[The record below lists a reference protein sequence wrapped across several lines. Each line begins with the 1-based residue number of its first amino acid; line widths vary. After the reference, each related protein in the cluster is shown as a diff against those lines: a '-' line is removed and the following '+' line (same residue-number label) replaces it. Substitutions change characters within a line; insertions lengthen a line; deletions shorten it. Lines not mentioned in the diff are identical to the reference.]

1 MWRLPPVSATP
12 TVKVERMPFPYEPK
26 PAPGRPGLDSRNEA
40 IRDLQRALL
49 RFGQEFGLLEGATC
63 DCDNPHC
70 SNRQVETMT
79 VERLL
84 DWVSD
89 AWHAQ
94 AGCGHDE
101 DGEPTASIELQ
112 RLRERNLNLVGHFA
126 DLLSELP
133 DADWRRL
140 GDRFATM
147 GDAPLFREAD
157 ALIAHGLETMMP
169 GYEEEY
175 WPTHAVAVAEE
186 WTEEQSEAPI
196 NAQRIVDA
204 TRCAVCALLADGLAE
219 RRLTD
224 ALYEPFAPVV
234 PLNELILSARRDR
247 PAR

>member
-1 MWRLPPVSATP
+1 
-12 TVKVERMPFPYEPK
+12 MPFPYEPR
-26 PAPGRPGLDSRNEA
+26 PAPGRSSLDSRNEA

-49 RFGQEFGLLEGATC
+49 RFGEEFGLLEGVTC
-63 DCDNPHC
+63 DCDNPDC

-101 DGEPTASIELQ
+101 DGEPAASADLE
-112 RLRERNLNLVGHFA
+112 RLRERNLSLVGHFA
-126 DLLSELP
+126 DYLRELP
-133 DADWRRL
+133 DDDWRRV
-140 GDRFATM
+140 GERFGGM

-169 GYEEEY
+169 GYEEEH
-175 WPTHAVAVAEE
+175 WPTQAVAVAEE
-186 WTEEQSEAPI
+186 WTEERGESSI
-196 NAQRIVDA
+196 SAQRIADA
-204 TRCAVCALLADGLAE
+204 TRCAVYALLADGLAE

-224 ALYEPFAPVV
+224 ALYEPFAPVI
-234 PLNELILSARRDR
+234 PLNEIILSARRDR
-247 PAR
+247 PNR